1 MQAMT
6 KTGPGE
12 CRIVTVER
20 QFTAVVKAMVPMANI
35 PDTQRSSRAKI
46 KAALP
51 SLGVGP
57 VGRSCT
63 LWRPPVDG
71 RLDMELGMI
80 VSRPFEPVG
89 EVVPSALPAG
99 RAAQFRLVGPFDGIP
114 RAWQTLFDW
123 CAGEKLKRANVNWEI
138 YEDWNDD
145 SAKQETSLHVLL
157 A

>member
-1 MQAMT
+1 
-6 KTGPGE
+6 
-12 CRIVTVER
+12 
-20 QFTAVVKAMVPMANI
+20 MVPMAKI

-57 VGRSCT
+57 VGHSCT

-71 RLDMELGMI
+71 CLDMELGMI

-99 RAAQFRLVGPFDGIP
+99 RAAQVRLVGPFDGIP
-114 RAWQTLFDW
+114 GAWQTLFDW
-123 CAGEKLKRANVNWEI
+123 CAREKLKRANVNWEI

-145 SAKQETSLHVLL
+145 PAKQETSLHVLL

>member
-6 KTGPGE
+6 KPKPGE

-20 QFTAVVKAMVPMANI
+20 QLTAVVKAMVPMAKI

-57 VGRSCT
+57 VGHSCT

-71 RLDMELGMI
+71 CLDMELGMI
-80 VSRPFEPVG
+80 ISRPFEPVG
-89 EVVPSALPAG
+89 EVVPS
-99 RAAQFRLVGPFDGIP
+99 GIP
-114 RAWQTLFDW
+114 
-123 CAGEKLKRANVNWEI
+123 LKPMPVEVASKVPQVKSHSI
-138 YEDWNDD
+138 LVKDD
-145 SAKQETSLHVLL
+145 KVLIIDPKDNRVAAL
-157 A
+157 IQ

>member
-1 MQAMT
+1 MQAIT

-114 RAWQTLFDW
+114 RAWQTLLDW

-145 SAKQETSLHVLL
+145 SAKQESSLHVLL